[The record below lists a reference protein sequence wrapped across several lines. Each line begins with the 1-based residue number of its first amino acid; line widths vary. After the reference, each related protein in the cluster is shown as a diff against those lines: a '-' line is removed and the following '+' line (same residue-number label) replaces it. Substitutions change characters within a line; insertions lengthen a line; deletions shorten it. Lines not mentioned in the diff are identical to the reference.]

1 MLRTG
6 HIGQFVI
13 TSEEAIAK
21 GIRRI
26 LAITGNEASK
36 AVKKAEVLENEANQL
51 GEQAKKQKGP
61 NKDLVRSIVSL
72 IEDVS
77 HATIPYWKK
86 VCAILAFGICDA
98 HLSRLRRN

>member
-26 LAITGNEASK
+26 IAMTGNEASK

-61 NKDLVRSIVSL
+61 NKDLVRKIVSL

-86 VCAILAFGICDA
+86 VCSVIVIGYFNA
-98 HLSRLRRN
+98 HGPN